1 MPLKLKAERQRV
13 AVLFVTESEVRI
25 TFAVIY
31 WDYSMP
37 VVRIALLVGNA
48 LSLIMQAPKHL

>member
-1 MPLKLKAERQRV
+1 MLLKLKAERRRV
-13 AVLFVTESEVRI
+13 PMLFVPESEVRI

-48 LSLIMQAPKHL
+48 VFLIMQAPKHL